1 MATTNAP
8 FSIRRETGSKLPSDG
23 IPRQNAETLPVH
35 LVSPSAS
42 DFAIKALLRAMPF
55 CLPLAVRW
63 ASQQEQKILRTGV
76 GLDESQVTDA
86 RLMGVARPEKV
97 RLLKVDQVPLPAN
110 RLLRWAAKR
119 TKLISS
125 DTAGMALRYGIFIRS
140 DCWQMRRLIAHECV
154 HTAQY
159 ERLGGIEEFLSL
171 YLRECLELGYPSGLL
186 EQEAFLKSQRIGR

>member
-1 MATTNAP
+1 
-8 FSIRRETGSKLPSDG
+8 
-23 IPRQNAETLPVH
+23 
-35 LVSPSAS
+35 
-42 DFAIKALLRAMPF
+42 MPF

-63 ASQQEQKILRTGV
+63 ASQQEQKILRAGV

-110 RLLRWAAKR
+110 RLLRLSAKR

-140 DCWQMRRLIAHECV
+140 DCWQVRRLIAHECV

-171 YLRECLELGYPSGLL
+171 YLRECLEVGYPSGLL
-186 EQEAFLKSQRIGR
+186 EQEAFLKSQQIGR

>member
-1 MATTNAP
+1 
-8 FSIRRETGSKLPSDG
+8 
-23 IPRQNAETLPVH
+23 
-35 LVSPSAS
+35 
-42 DFAIKALLRAMPF
+42 MPF

-63 ASQQEQKILRTGV
+63 ASQQEQKILRAGV
-76 GLDESQVTDA
+76 ALDDSQVTDA

-97 RLLKVDQVPLPAN
+97 RLLKVDQVPLPAD

-171 YLRECLELGYPSGLL
+171 YLRECLEVGYPSGLL
-186 EQEAFLKSQRIGR
+186 EQEAFLKSQQIGL

>member
-1 MATTNAP
+1 
-8 FSIRRETGSKLPSDG
+8 
-23 IPRQNAETLPVH
+23 
-35 LVSPSAS
+35 
-42 DFAIKALLRAMPF
+42 MPF

-63 ASQQEQKILRTGV
+63 ASQQEQKILRAGV
-76 GLDESQVTDA
+76 ALDDSQVTDA

-171 YLRECLELGYPSGLL
+171 YLRECLEVGYPSGLL
-186 EQEAFLKSQRIGR
+186 EQEAFLKSQQIGL

>member
-1 MATTNAP
+1 
-8 FSIRRETGSKLPSDG
+8 
-23 IPRQNAETLPVH
+23 
-35 LVSPSAS
+35 
-42 DFAIKALLRAMPF
+42 MPF

-63 ASQQEQKILRTGV
+63 ASQQEQKILRAGV
-76 GLDESQVTDA
+76 ALDDSQVTDA

-171 YLRECLELGYPSGLL
+171 YLRECLEVGYPSGLL
-186 EQEAFLKSQRIGR
+186 EQEAFLKSQQIGR

>member
-1 MATTNAP
+1 
-8 FSIRRETGSKLPSDG
+8 
-23 IPRQNAETLPVH
+23 
-35 LVSPSAS
+35 
-42 DFAIKALLRAMPF
+42 MPF

-63 ASQQEQKILRTGV
+63 ASQQEQKILRAGV
-76 GLDESQVTDA
+76 ALDESQVTDA

-159 ERLGGIEEFLSL
+159 ERLGGIEEFLGL
-171 YLRECLELGYPSGLL
+171 YLRECLEVGYPSGLL
-186 EQEAFLKSQRIGR
+186 EQEAFLKSQQIGR

>member
-8 FSIRRETGSKLPSDG
+8 FSIRRETGSRLPSDG
-23 IPRQNAETLPVH
+23 IPRQDAETLAVH
-35 LVSPSAS
+35 LASPSAS

-63 ASQQEQKILRTGV
+63 ASQQEQKILRAGV
-76 GLDESQVTDA
+76 ALDDSQVTDA

-171 YLRECLELGYPSGLL
+171 YLRECLEVGYPSGLL
-186 EQEAFLKSQRIGR
+186 EQEAFLKSQQIGL

>member
-1 MATTNAP
+1 
-8 FSIRRETGSKLPSDG
+8 
-23 IPRQNAETLPVH
+23 
-35 LVSPSAS
+35 
-42 DFAIKALLRAMPF
+42 MPF

-63 ASQQEQKILRTGV
+63 ASQQEQKILRAGV
-76 GLDESQVTDA
+76 ALDESQVTDA

-186 EQEAFLKSQRIGR
+186 EQEAFLKSQQIGR

>member
-1 MATTNAP
+1 
-8 FSIRRETGSKLPSDG
+8 
-23 IPRQNAETLPVH
+23 
-35 LVSPSAS
+35 
-42 DFAIKALLRAMPF
+42 MPF

-63 ASQQEQKILRTGV
+63 ASQQEQKILRVGV
-76 GLDESQVTDA
+76 ALDESQRTDA

-140 DCWQMRRLIAHECV
+140 DC
-154 HTAQY
+154 
-159 ERLGGIEEFLSL
+159 
-171 YLRECLELGYPSGLL
+171 
-186 EQEAFLKSQRIGR
+186 